1 MIYIAVCD
9 DNEKLAKA
17 LRNKICQYVK
27 ENYEPVD
34 ITVYT
39 QSTLLQYD
47 IEDGKYFD
55 LVLSDIEMPNIDGM
69 NLVAYI
75 KKHLPEVLII
85 FITSHLKYAIDAFEL
100 SIFRYIPKN
109 TLSSRLPLA
118 LRDAFNMIK
127 MQSDKFYTIEMPSR
141 VEKIP
146 YNKILYIQRE
156 GKNSVITLL
165 DNSTTK
171 VRKSLSQVFKEP
183 PVYNFINDRLVDES
197 AVLRPLSWHLILYVF
212 RYFSRKWQK
221 ISDCECPDY
230 QSVFFRCIMFLSYR
244 VTFLCNVLGQIHYT
258 SESPVR
264 YFFYEKVVKW
274 CKELKSEDFI
284 YVDRGD
290 IVNLAHIMRI
300 KDSVVELQNGVRLP
314 ASQAKLDSIKSRLS
328 EFWGERI

>member
-146 YNKILYIQRE
+146 YNKSYRQ
-156 GKNSVITLL
+156 
-165 DNSTTK
+165 
-171 VRKSLSQVFKEP
+171 QP
-183 PVYNFINDRLVDES
+183 PV
-197 AVLRPLSWHLILYVF
+197 
-212 RYFSRKWQK
+212 
-221 ISDCECPDY
+221 
-230 QSVFFRCIMFLSYR
+230 
-244 VTFLCNVLGQIHYT
+244 
-258 SESPVR
+258 
-264 YFFYEKVVKW
+264 
-274 CKELKSEDFI
+274 
-284 YVDRGD
+284 
-290 IVNLAHIMRI
+290 
-300 KDSVVELQNGVRLP
+300 
-314 ASQAKLDSIKSRLS
+314 
-328 EFWGERI
+328 

>member
-1 MIYIAVCD
+1 M
-9 DNEKLAKA
+9 
-17 LRNKICQYVK
+17 
-27 ENYEPVD
+27 
-34 ITVYT
+34 
-39 QSTLLQYD
+39 
-47 IEDGKYFD
+47 
-55 LVLSDIEMPNIDGM
+55 
-69 NLVAYI
+69 
-75 KKHLPEVLII
+75 II

-171 VRKSLSQVFKEP
+171 VRKSLSQVFKE
-183 PVYNFINDRLVDES
+183 
-197 AVLRPLSWHLILYVF
+197 
-212 RYFSRKWQK
+212 
-221 ISDCECPDY
+221 
-230 QSVFFRCIMFLSYR
+230 
-244 VTFLCNVLGQIHYT
+244 
-258 SESPVR
+258 
-264 YFFYEKVVKW
+264 
-274 CKELKSEDFI
+274 LKSEDFI

>member
-100 SIFRYIPKN
+100 SIFRYIAFSIKRCIQYDKN
-109 TLSSRLPLA
+109 AIR
-118 LRDAFNMIK
+118 
-127 MQSDKFYTIEMPSR
+127 Q
-141 VEKIP
+141 
-146 YNKILYIQRE
+146 ILY
-156 GKNSVITLL
+156 
-165 DNSTTK
+165 
-171 VRKSLSQVFKEP
+171 
-183 PVYNFINDRLVDES
+183 DRN
-197 AVLRPLSWHLILYVF
+197 A
-212 RYFSRKWQK
+212 K
-221 ISDCECPDY
+221 
-230 QSVFFRCIMFLSYR
+230 QS
-244 VTFLCNVLGQIHYT
+244 
-258 SESPVR
+258 
-264 YFFYEKVVKW
+264 
-274 CKELKSEDFI
+274 
-284 YVDRGD
+284 
-290 IVNLAHIMRI
+290 
-300 KDSVVELQNGVRLP
+300 
-314 ASQAKLDSIKSRLS
+314 
-328 EFWGERI
+328 

>member
-127 MQSDKFYTIEMPSR
+127 MQSDKFYTLEMPSR

-171 VRKSLSQVFKEP
+171 VRKSLSQVF
-183 PVYNFINDRLVDES
+183 
-197 AVLRPLSWHLILYVF
+197 
-212 RYFSRKWQK
+212 
-221 ISDCECPDY
+221 
-230 QSVFFRCIMFLSYR
+230 
-244 VTFLCNVLGQIHYT
+244 
-258 SESPVR
+258 
-264 YFFYEKVVKW
+264 
-274 CKELKSEDFI
+274 KELKSEDFI

>member
-171 VRKSLSQVFKEP
+171 VRKSLSQVFKE
-183 PVYNFINDRLVDES
+183 
-197 AVLRPLSWHLILYVF
+197 
-212 RYFSRKWQK
+212 
-221 ISDCECPDY
+221 
-230 QSVFFRCIMFLSYR
+230 
-244 VTFLCNVLGQIHYT
+244 
-258 SESPVR
+258 
-264 YFFYEKVVKW
+264 
-274 CKELKSEDFI
+274 LKSEDFI

-290 IVNLAHIMRI
+290 IVNLAHIMGI
-300 KDSVVELQNGVRLP
+300 KDSVVELQI
-314 ASQAKLDSIKSRLS
+314 QT
-328 EFWGERI
+328 E